1 VLKRGALLPIAPVV
15 CRLTLQAI
23 AIWFHTGGTT
33 SKSHRRLPIAGR
45 QMSGHAFWQYSNVL
59 SEWWAGKIVVPATFA
74 VTLNPPNDD
83 ARAGREL
90 ARLMKG
96 NTAEG
101 LPNIDR
107 ALERAPDN
115 LKSVKQQRR

>member
-1 VLKRGALLPIAPVV
+1 
-15 CRLTLQAI
+15 
-23 AIWFHTGGTT
+23 
-33 SKSHRRLPIAGR
+33 
-45 QMSGHAFWQYSNVL
+45 
-59 SEWWAGKIVVPATFA
+59 
-74 VTLNPPNDD
+74 VTLNPLNDD

-115 LKSVKQQRR
+115 LKSVKQRRR